1 MMELPSPMYDLN
13 PQRGLKRICIIG
25 AGPSGLAVLKIIKD
39 TQQYKSGLWEPVAF
53 EARENIG
60 GIWLPAPPTD
70 DPPLTSMYDSLT
82 TNLPHP
88 IMSYTGFPFP
98 PSTPV
103 FPRASI
109 VQKYLLSYTDHFGLI
124 PHVRFKTSVE
134 SVERKSGKWQVKVS
148 TGESSLFDLVM
159 VCNGG
164 YRVPRYPNAQGVEN
178 WLKSGKATHSAW
190 YRRPRN
196 LGKVLVV
203 GGGPSGSDI
212 SAEMASVSPTII
224 HSVTGGKNEDIGNIK
239 TRGRASRFEDNGRVV
254 FEDGTVEEDI
264 DHCIL
269 ATGYETAFPFFSES
283 NIRKGVPPPVPP
295 LPSELYNTTYGVFP
309 LAKHIFPLHDPS
321 LAFLRL
327 PGKVIPFPLVE
338 AQARAIL
345 HVFIHPEAFNSTQEA
360 IDVITRYE
368 ELRSKTGD
376 DMRGIAKAWDVM
388 PVEQFDYRDELH
400 EFAAGTFEVVKVEE
414 WEKVM
419 LKNTDVLRTVW
430 RELERS
436 READEWVKGVG
447 ENGTHEWVSWL
458 ERMLEKAKEMG
469 LPVLDIQQAPL

>member
-1 MMELPSPMYDLN
+1 LT
-13 PQRGLKRICIIG
+13 
-25 AGPSGLAVLKIIKD
+25 AAVPHFIMA
-39 TQQYKSGLWEPVAF
+39 YS
-53 EARENIG
+53 
-60 GIWLPAPPTD
+60 
-70 DPPLTSMYDSLT
+70 SL
-82 TNLPHP
+82 
-88 IMSYTGFPFP
+88 PFP

-103 FPRASI
+103 FPCASI
-109 VQKYLLSYTDHFGLI
+109 IHKYLVSYVEHFNLM
-124 PHVRFKTSVE
+124 PHVRLNTSVE
-134 SVERKSGKWQVKVS
+134 SVERKAGKWEVKVS
-148 TGESSLFDLVM
+148 TGESSIFDLVL
-159 VCNGG
+159 VCNG
-164 YRVPRYPNAQGVEN
+164 YFRVPRYPATAGIED
-178 WLKSGKATHSAW
+178 WLKEGRATHSAW
-190 YRRPRN
+190 YRKPRN

-203 GGGPSGSDI
+203 GCGLTGRDLAP
-212 SAEMASVSPTII
+212 EMASVSQTVV
-224 HSVTGGKNEDIGNIK
+224 HSMPGGQNEDRGNLKI
-239 TRGRASRFEDNGRVV
+239 RGRVSKFEDNGRVM
-254 FEDGTVEEDI
+254 FEDGIFEEDI

-269 ATGYETAFPFFSES
+269 ATGYQTSYPFFSDS
-283 NIRKGVPPPVPP
+283 GVPPPVPP

-368 ELRSKTGD
+368 ELRSHTGD

-388 PVEQFDYRDELH
+388 PVEQFDYRDQLH

-419 LKNTDVLRTVW
+419 LKNTVVLRTVW

-436 READEWVKGVG
+436 GEADEWVKGVG
-447 ENGTHEWVSWL
+447 ENGTHEWVSL
-458 ERMLEKAKEMG
+458 LQRMLEKAKEMG
-469 LPVLDIQQAPL
+469 LPVLDIQQARL